1 MTYRQD
7 ISVEEALALIL
18 DNVPILPAEDVPLM
32 ASLRRVLAKPV
43 VAREELPPFANSSMD
58 GFALRAVDIQ
68 TAAAKSPVTLKV
80 VGEIAAG
87 GSPGATVEPGSGVR
101 IMTGAPMPSGADCVV
116 PVEDTG
122 ESRNRVLQPPP
133 AHIKVFRALGSGDYV
148 RPAGEDVQVGSVV
161 LSAGTKIRPQE
172 IGLLA
177 SLGSASVSVVRQPRV
192 GVLATGDELLAVE
205 QPLEAGKIRNSNSYV
220 QASQVIEAG
229 GVPISLG
236 VARDSLGDLRERL
249 QEGLSRGV
257 DLFVSSAGV
266 SVGAYDVVKHL
277 LDSEGMV
284 RFWRV
289 RMRPGKPL
297 TFGEFSK
304 VPYLGL
310 PGNPVS
316 AMVSFE
322 RFTRPALLKMG
333 GHSEL
338 ARPQLLVTVE
348 TEMHSDG
355 RESYV
360 RALARKT
367 DHGYVATLT
376 GSQGSH
382 MMTSLSKA
390 NALVIIPEGMEFVPA
405 GARLMALMLDW
416 PASVF

>member
-1 MTYRQD
+1 MTYPQD

-18 DNVPILPAEDVPLM
+18 ASVPVLAAEDIPLM

-43 VAREELPPFANSSMD
+43 VASEELPPFANSSMD
-58 GFALRAVDIQ
+58 GFALRAADVQ
-68 TAAAKSPVTLKV
+68 TAAAERPVTLRV

-87 GSPGATVEPGSGVR
+87 GSPGAAVELGSAVR
-101 IMTGAPMPSGADCVV
+101 IMTGAPMPPGADCVV

-133 AHIKVFRALGSGDYV
+133 SHVKVFRSVGAGDYV

-161 LSAGTKIRPQE
+161 VAAGAIIRPQE

-177 SLGSASVSVVRQPRV
+177 SLGCASVTVVRQPRV

-205 QPLEAGKIRNSNSYV
+205 QPLQAGKIRNSNSYV

-229 GVPISLG
+229 GIPISLG
-236 VARDSLGDLRERL
+236 VARDSMNDLQQRL
-249 QEGLSRGV
+249 QEGLDKGV

-277 LDSEGMV
+277 LDSEGTV

-297 TFGEFSK
+297 TFGEYRK
-304 VPYLGL
+304 VLYLGL

-322 RFTRPALLKMG
+322 RFARPALLKMG
-333 GHSEL
+333 GHS
-338 ARPQLLVTVE
+338 ATTRPQLSVTVE
-348 TEMHSDG
+348 TEMRSDG

-360 RALARKT
+360 RALVRNT
-367 DHGYVATLT
+367 DLGYSAALT
-376 GSQGSH
+376 GGQGSH

-390 NALVIIPEGMEFVPA
+390 NALVIIPEGMEFVPK
-405 GARLMALMLDW
+405 GARLTAMMLDW
-416 PASVF
+416 PGTVF